1 MTQSNRILLGVNIDH
16 VATLRQAR
24 GTRYPDPVKAALDAE
39 EAGADGI
46 TVHLR
51 EDRRHIQ
58 ERDVLLLKDVL
69 QTRMNFEMGVTEE
82 MMVFAERIRPAHI
95 CLVPE
100 TRQELT
106 TEGGLDVA
114 GQEAR
119 IKAAV
124 ERLSRIGC
132 EVSLFIDAD
141 ERQIEASKR
150 VGAPAI
156 ELHTG
161 RYADAQTPT
170 EVAEELQRV
179 ADGITVH
186 LREDRR
192 HIQERD
198 VLLLK
203 DVLQT
208 RMNFEMGVTEEM
220 MVFAERIRPAH
231 ICLVP
236 ETRQELTTEGGL
248 DVAGQEARIKAAVER
263 LSRIGCEVSLF
274 IDADERQIE
283 ASKRVGAP
291 AIELHTGR
299 YADAQTPTEV
309 AEELQ
314 RVADGVAFGL
324 AQGLIVNAG
333 HGLHYHNVEAVAA
346 IKGINELN
354 IGHALVAHALFVGF
368 KSAVAEMKALIVAAA
383 KG

>member
-1 MTQSNRILLGVNIDH
+1 MLLGVNIDH

-82 MMVFAERIRPAHI
+82 MMAFAERIRPAHI

-124 ERLSRIGC
+124 ERLARTGAQ
-132 EVSLFIDAD
+132 VSLFIDA
-141 ERQIEASKR
+141 EQRQIEAARR

-161 RYADAQTPT
+161 RYADA
-170 EVAEELQRV
+170 ES
-179 ADGITVH
+179 
-186 LREDRR
+186 
-192 HIQERD
+192 
-198 VLLLK
+198 
-203 DVLQT
+203 
-208 RMNFEMGVTEEM
+208 
-220 MVFAERIRPAH
+220 PAA
-231 ICLVP
+231 IA
-236 ETRQELTTEGGL
+236 QELK
-248 DVAGQEARIKAAVER
+248 RIV
-263 LSRIGCEVSLF
+263 
-274 IDADERQIE
+274 
-283 ASKRVGAP
+283 
-291 AIELHTGR
+291 
-299 YADAQTPTEV
+299 
-309 AEELQ
+309 
-314 RVADGVAFGL
+314 DGVALGL
-324 AQGLIVNAG
+324 DQGLIVNAG

-346 IKGINELN
+346 IEGVNELN

-368 KSAVAEMKALIVAAA
+368 KTAVAEMKALIVAAQ